1 MLSCLSRGGGG
12 GKDEPDTADPSCTD
26 EGRDGAWSVLEVMEE
41 VGERR
46 DEDVEV
52 VVLLRERPLKTERR
66 LGLLGNACA
75 EERERA

>member
-1 MLSCLSRGGGG
+1 
-12 GKDEPDTADPSCTD
+12 
-26 EGRDGAWSVLEVMEE
+26 MEE

-46 DEDVEV
+46 DEDVVEEV

-66 LGLLGNACA
+66 LGLLGKACA